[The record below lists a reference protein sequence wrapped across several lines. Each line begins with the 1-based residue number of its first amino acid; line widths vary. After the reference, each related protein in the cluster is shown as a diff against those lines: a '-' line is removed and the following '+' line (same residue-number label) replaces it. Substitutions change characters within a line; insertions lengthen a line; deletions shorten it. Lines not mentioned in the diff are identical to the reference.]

1 MKKIILISCLVAGC
15 ATLETVYVPDNYNK
29 VLKNLKLMKSYT
41 DFDLKEGIMDSSS
54 HLDYNI
60 ILDNT
65 ILGVEKMK
73 KDGTFVNKY
82 KLNTITNR

>member
-1 MKKIILISCLVAGC
+1 MKKIILISCLVVGC
-15 ATLETVYVPDNYNK
+15 ATLDTVYVPNNYNK
-29 VLKNLKLMKSYT
+29 LLKNLKLMKSYT

-65 ILGVEKMK
+65 IQGVKQMK
-73 KDGTFVNKY
+73 RDGTIVNNY